1 MTSRRKE
8 LLSKL
13 RLSNPTEE
21 EKVLAQL
28 TIERICADMCDFFES
43 FYAQEGPGAMVYV
56 PKAEKEEDSMFYLTV
71 PHMINALDDFKRQEM
86 EGPAEVMQKA
96 ITRGEALNPLKEALF
111 IIQDEKEMS
120 LVHYKREQP
129 TEGLG
134 EFAIT

>member
-1 MTSRRKE
+1 MTNRRKE

-13 RLSNPTEE
+13 CLSNPTEQ

-71 PHMINALDDFKRQEM
+71 SHMINALDDFNRQEM

-96 ITRGEALNPLKEALF
+96 IARGEALNPLKEALF

-129 TEGLG
+129 TGGLEGMI
-134 EFAIT
+134 IT

>member
-13 RLSNPTEE
+13 QLSNPTEE
-21 EKVLAQL
+21 EKILTQL

-71 PHMINALDDFKRQEM
+71 SHMINALDDFKRQEM

-96 ITRGEALNPLKEALF
+96 IARGEALNPLKEALF

-129 TEGLG
+129 TGGLG
-134 EFAIT
+134 EFVIT